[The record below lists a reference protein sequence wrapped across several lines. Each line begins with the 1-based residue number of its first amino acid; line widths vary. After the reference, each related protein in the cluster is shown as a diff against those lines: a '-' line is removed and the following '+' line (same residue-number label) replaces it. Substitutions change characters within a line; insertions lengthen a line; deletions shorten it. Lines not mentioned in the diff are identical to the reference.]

1 MVESPI
7 DGLTKVISI
16 NEVRKLFS
24 AYKDRKKLL
33 SEHTHFI
40 CDANV
45 MAQLYN
51 LLGKTFADRNNSP
64 IPINFKSPSK
74 LQDAIMKACS
84 ASYMHMKGQTITVRI
99 GLSSMTEDEVI
110 ANALEG
116 LAFAVSKFKGVWGD
130 VRSIHLKLSDSPALP
145 IYSKLPSELLDYVS
159 KKGEKSEKSVA
170 VKPAA
175 TAPVSAVKGKKSK
188 VIAAAVVVPVVV
200 PTVVPA
206 TAVVAA
212 VVAVKAKGSAKKPT
226 KKEIESAAIPVP
238 EPEVVSVPVV
248 VATPTVT
255 ATPGKKRGRPAK
267 EIVSE
272 DVSEPEPIMESASK
286 IKKIV
291 KKVAK
296 KA

>member
-99 GLSSMTEDEVI
+99 GLSSMTENEVI

-170 VKPAA
+170 VKAAA

-188 VIAAAVVVPVVV
+188 VIAAAVVPAVVV
-200 PTVVPA
+200 AAAVAVPI
-206 TAVVAA
+206 VAA
-212 VVAVKAKGSAKKPT
+212 VVAVKSKGSAKKPT